1 MKNLL
6 IFLFIPL
13 LGVSQDYKDIMS
25 IKSVDM
31 FKKVVIE
38 NGYEF
43 NDEDEEGWVTYGFNI
58 ERDSIEGNKS
68 SKWGMYNKLD
78 DRFYFQFGTGNL
90 LTEILLGDDVKL
102 PYDEIRDDIK
112 KNCQYYKI
120 INYNGN
126 DYVSYSCSQ
135 SSYKG
140 KIGFMSLE
148 GKGYIRHFPKPD

>member
-6 IFLFIPL
+6 FLLLIPF
-13 LGVSQDYKDIMS
+13 VSFSQEFNDIMS
-25 IKSVDM
+25 IKSLDM

-43 NDEDEEGWVTYGFNI
+43 DEEDEEGWVSYGFNI
-58 ERDSIEGNKS
+58 TRDSIKGNKS
-68 SKWGMYNKLD
+68 TMWGGYNKLD
-78 DRFYFQFGTGNL
+78 DRFYFQFGTKDNL
-90 LTEILLGDDVKL
+90 LGILLSEVKT
-102 PYDEIRDDIK
+102 PYEEISEEIK

-120 INYNGN
+120 LNYKGE

-140 KIGFMSLE
+140 KIGFMIME
-148 GKGYIRHFPKPD
+148 GRGYIRHFPNN